1 MSMKPTKAF
10 WEKLPSGVELAV
22 ASAAAD
28 ELLGVRDGCLRYFH
42 HGLSMDL
49 PVVVVPHPE
58 DDARRGLHL
67 SDEEA
72 IGAAM
77 RRADQL
83 RRDLREQYHFY
94 VGTEGGVHS
103 LEIAGEIHWFVRAWT
118 VVAWTTGEALGSSG
132 SVEIPRRLMAGA
144 ADRPIAAT
152 VPGTR
157 RRGGLIGSLTAG
169 VETRRSAVAVATLHA
184 LSSLLYEVMA
194 PVHPR

>member
-1 MSMKPTKAF
+1 
-10 WEKLPSGVELAV
+10 
-22 ASAAAD
+22 
-28 ELLGVRDGCLRYFH
+28 
-42 HGLSMDL
+42 MDL

-58 DDARRGLHL
+58 DDSRRGLHL

-72 IGAAM
+72 IAAASH
-77 RRADQL
+77 RAERL
-83 RRDLREQYHFY
+83 RRDLGEQYHFH

-103 LEIAGEIHWFVRAWT
+103 LQIEGRIHSFVRAWT
-118 VVAWTTGEALGSSG
+118 VVAWTNGEALGSSG
-132 SVEIPRRLMAGA
+132 SVEIPHRLMAGA
-144 ADRPIAAT
+144 EGLPLAAT

-194 PVHPR
+194 PVRPR